1 MNCKNSLHLLSIPQH
16 RYTESNPRYPDP
28 PGEPNAL
35 TRNAKRLRARET
47 STLPNLQNKTALR
60 WRLPGPVSKARASL
74 AEPAS
79 VGRLHTQLS
88 STPWE
93 KMRRAAQPDPAV
105 TPESITP
112 KESCLQAPSTRHNLM
127 DSEASVCPSGHIS
140 GPYLLHTLSVLS
152 ELNISTW
159 EALSG
164 GKKSERVSHSVVPDS
179 LRPHGL

>member
-93 KMRRAAQPDPAV
+93 KMRRAAQPDTAV
-105 TPESITP
+105 TPESKPLRKAVSKHQALCITSRILRP
-112 KESCLQAPSTRHNLM
+112 
-127 DSEASVCPSGHIS
+127 
-140 GPYLLHTLSVLS
+140 LSVSQATFLVPIFFTPFPFYLS
-152 ELNISTW
+152 
-159 EALSG
+159 
-164 GKKSERVSHSVVPDS
+164 
-179 LRPHGL
+179 